1 MMFETQNF
9 IKIAKRENNK
19 KRNYLVVN
27 ALQGKH
33 IAVEP
38 SKAFLMFEELA
49 LKIKERY
56 QNEKLL
62 LIGFAETATAI
73 GAAVASYCNTWY
85 MHTTRETLENVNY
98 IYFSEQHSHATEQ
111 KLVQDDIDK
120 IKDTID
126 RIVFVEDEVTTGK
139 TILNIIDILNKY
151 YPQIK
156 YAVASLLNGMND
168 EAIFLYKQRKI
179 DLNYVV
185 KTNHES
191 YTQIAEQYAGNGM
204 YMTLD
209 QLKAVENIQYKMV
222 YINGYM
228 DTRRM
233 VDIKQYNK
241 TVEKLFLN
249 IEKEFYFSQYK
260 SVLVLGTEEFMY
272 PAFVIAKKLEKMV
285 SIVRF
290 HATTRSPIIVSSEST
305 YPLHTRYELESLYD
319 KKRKTFIYDLYK
331 YDCVLVITDA
341 PNAKKEGLDTL
352 LAALSVSGNKEIY
365 VIQWLSDCV
374 LFNIN

>member
-9 IKIAKRENNK
+9 VKIAKRENNK

-33 IAVEP
+33 IPVKP
-38 SKAFLMFEELA
+38 SEAFSMFKELA

-56 QNEKLL
+56 QDEKLL
-62 LIGFAETATAI
+62 FIGFAETATAI
-73 GAAVASYCNTWY
+73 GAAVANYCDTWY
-85 MHTTRETLENVNY
+85 MHTTRETLENVKY

-126 RIVFVEDEVTTGK
+126 RIIFVEDEVTTGK
-139 TILNIIDILNKY
+139 TILNIIDILNKL
-151 YPQIK
+151 YPQIKK

-168 EAIFLYKQRKI
+168 ESIDVYKKRKI
-179 DLNYVV
+179 DLNYIV

-191 YTQIAEQYAGNGM
+191 YAQIAQQYAGDGM
-204 YMTLD
+204 YITLD
-209 QLKAVENIQYKMV
+209 QLKAVGNIQYKMIS
-222 YINGYM
+222 INGCI
-228 DTRRM
+228 DARRM
-233 VDIKQYNK
+233 VEIKQYNETIK
-241 TVEKLFLN
+241 KLFAD
-249 IEKEFYFSQYK
+249 IKKDICFTQYK

-272 PAFVIAKKLEKMV
+272 PSFVVAEKIEKMALK
-285 SIVRF
+285 VRF
-290 HATTRSPIIVSSEST
+290 HATTRSPIEVSTEEM

-331 YDCVLVITDA
+331 YDCVIVITDA
-341 PNAKKEGLDTL
+341 SKAKTQGLDTL

-365 VIQWLSDCV
+365 VVQWL
-374 LFNIN
+374 

>member
-1 MMFETQNF
+1 MKDGCFKMYETQNF

-19 KRNYLVVN
+19 KRSYLVVN

-49 LKIKERY
+49 LKVKERY

-73 GAAVASYCNTWY
+73 GAAVASYCDTWY
-85 MHTTRETLENVNY
+85 MHTTRETLENVKY

-111 KLVQDDIDK
+111 KLVQDDIDE
-120 IKDTID
+120 IKDTVD
-126 RIVFVEDEVTTGK
+126 RIIFVEDEVTTGK
-139 TILNIIDILNKY
+139 TILNIIDILNKR

-156 YAVASLLNGMND
+156 QYAVASLLNGMND
-168 EAIFLYKQRKI
+168 EVIALYRQRKI

-185 KTNHES
+185 KTNHEN
-191 YTQIAEQYAGNGM
+191 YTQIAEQYAGDGT
-204 YMTLD
+204 YIKLD

-233 VDIKQYNK
+233 VDIKQYHETIK
-241 TVEKLFLN
+241 KLFLD
-249 IEKEFYFSQYK
+249 IEKEICFAKYK
-260 SVLVLGTEEFMY
+260 SILVIGTEEFMY
-272 PAFVIAKKLEKMV
+272 PAFMVAKKLEQMALT
-285 SIVRF
+285 VRF
-290 HATTRSPIIVSSEST
+290 HATTRSPITVSSENR

-319 KKRKTFIYDLYK
+319 KKRKTFIYDLCK

-341 PNAKKEGLDTL
+341 PAPKAEGLDTL
-352 LAALSVSGNKEIY
+352 LAALSVSGNREIY
-365 VIQWLSDCV
+365 VIQWL
-374 LFNIN
+374 